1 MLADILAAVPVP
13 LLAVDAQGWL
23 VAANAPAERL
33 LGGLA
38 VGRPFVA
45 TLRHAGVNAALDA
58 VLGQGPLPASPPGL
72 PAPDDGV
79 RLHARLPGAGGELA
93 CDVTVAPLAAR
104 LGAAALITIEDR
116 SSVETADQMRRDF
129 VANVSHELRT
139 PLTALTGFIETLRGP
154 ARDDPAAR
162 ARFLEIMAAEA
173 GRMNRLVQDLL
184 SLSRVEAQE
193 RSLPATRADIAAL
206 IRGAVAVLGPQAAAA
221 GVALAVEGA
230 GAPVRLAADAD
241 QITQVLHN
249 LIGNAIT
256 HGGSGGEVRVRLYPV
271 AHEPV
276 LRGPGWAI
284 EVSDRGEGIDPRHL
298 PRLTERFYR
307 VDGHR
312 GRAQGGTGLGLAIV
326 KHIVGRHRGRLRV
339 RSKPGEGTA
348 FTVILP
354 AQAAKG

>member
-1 MLADILAAVPVP
+1 MLADFLAAVPVP
-13 LLAVDAQGWL
+13 LLAVDGEGWL
-23 VAANAPAERL
+23 VAANAPAGRL

-45 TLRHAGVNAALDA
+45 TLRHAGVNAALDG
-58 VLGQGPLPASPPGL
+58 VLGQGPLPAPDPDL
-72 PAPDDGV
+72 PPAPEGGV
-79 RLHARLPGAGGELA
+79 RLRAQLPGAAGDLA
-93 CDVTVAPLAAR
+93 CEVTVAPLAAR
-104 LGAAALITIEDR
+104 LGGGALIAIEDR
-116 SSVETADQMRRDF
+116 SAVETADQMRRDF

-139 PLTALTGFIETLRGP
+139 PLTALTGFVETLRGP

-193 RSLPATRADIAAL
+193 RSRPATRADIAAL
-206 IRGAVAVLGPQAAAA
+206 IRDAVAVLAPQARAA
-221 GVALAVEGA
+221 GVALLAEGVE
-230 GAPVRLAADAD
+230 APVPLPVDAD

-256 HGGSGGEVRVRLYPV
+256 YGGSGGEVRLRLYHV

-284 EVSDRGEGIDPRHL
+284 EVADKGEGIDPRHL

-326 KHIVGRHRGRLRV
+326 KHIVGRHRGRLRI
-339 RSKPGEGTA
+339 RSRKGEGST

-354 AQAAKG
+354 EG